1 MPIVI
6 MSKRKK
12 RNQQHF
18 IPYVRG
24 FKPPTLMTK
33 RAALG
38 PVEDDSLYTF
48 DGHQS
53 IPKCTSENDWLAQYD
68 EEGQTVSQFKL
79 ENPWFSKRKLKY
91 MKQPFV
97 GSGTTLLEKYPSGKL
112 FILPIGD
119 LDLDVPKLANF
130 AELYLGIPFAV
141 LPTLE
146 TGVDG
151 KKVWVKRG
159 EQKRYVQARVAENGR
174 FQINI
179 TAALQEV
186 RHHLEL
192 NSANSLCVI
201 ALTKYE
207 LFETRS
213 DLFVAGMAS
222 GNQRIAVFSILRYD
236 PNLTFSSEFWH
247 DVRKVSKPMTK
258 FKTDRL
264 VFERAA
270 KLLVHETMHLLGLDH
285 CIYFECVMNGSGH
298 LEEDFRQ
305 PMSLCP
311 VCLRKMKLLTDFD
324 IIARYEKL
332 VQFYQEVQMLK
343 EVKWISERLK
353 SFE

>member
-1 MPIVI
+1 

-12 RNQQHF
+12 RTQQHF

-24 FKPPTLMTK
+24 FKPPTLAQK
-33 RAALG
+33 RSALG
-38 PVEDDSLYTF
+38 PVEDNTMYSFT
-48 DGHQS
+48 GHQS

-68 EEGQTVSQFKL
+68 EEGQTVAQFKE
-79 ENPWFSKRKLKY
+79 ENPWFSRRKLKY

-97 GSGTTLLEKYPSGKL
+97 SSGTTILEKYPSGKL

-119 LDLDVPKLANF
+119 LDLDVSKLANF
-130 AELYLGIPFAV
+130 AENYLGIPFAV
-141 LPTLE
+141 LPALE

-159 EQKRYVQARVAENGR
+159 EQKRYVQARIAENGR

-186 RHHLEL
+186 RYHLEL
-192 NSANSLCVI
+192 NSSNSLCVI
-201 ALTKYE
+201 ALTRYE
-207 LFETRS
+207 LYESRS

-247 DVRKVSKPMTK
+247 DVRKVSKPMSK
-258 FKTDRL
+258 SKTDCL
-264 VFERAA
+264 IFERSV

-285 CIYFECVMNGSGH
+285 CVYFECVMNGSGH

-311 VCLRKMKLLTDFD
+311 VCLRKIRLLTNCD
-324 IIARYEKL
+324 IIDRYKKL
-332 VQFYQEVQMLK
+332 GEVYTESKMQK
-343 EVKWISERLK
+343 EVKWVKERLE

>member
-1 MPIVI
+1 

-18 IPYVRG
+18 VPYVRG
-24 FKPPTLMTK
+24 FKPPTLATK
-33 RAALG
+33 RSALG
-38 PVEDDSLYTF
+38 PVEDEVFYSFT
-48 DGHQS
+48 GHQS
-53 IPKCTSENDWLAQYD
+53 IPKCASEDDWLAQYD
-68 EEGQTVSQFKL
+68 EEGRSVAQFKL

-91 MKQPFV
+91 MKQSFV
-97 GSGTTLLEKYPSGKL
+97 SNGCTILEKYPSGKL
-112 FILPIGD
+112 FLLPIGD
-119 LDLDVPKLANF
+119 LNLNLTKLANF
-130 AELYLGIPFAV
+130 ARTYLGVPFSV

-151 KKVWVKRG
+151 GKVWVERG
-159 EQKRYVQARVAENGR
+159 DQKRYVQARVAENGR
-174 FQINI
+174 FQINV

-186 RHHLEL
+186 RYHLEK
-192 NSANSLCVI
+192 NSSNSLCVI

-247 DVRKVSKPMTK
+247 DVRKVAKPLSKI
-258 FKTDRL
+258 KTERL
-264 VFERAA
+264 IFERSA

-285 CIYFECVMNGSGH
+285 CIYFDCVMNGSGH

-311 VCLRKMKLLTDFD
+311 ICLRKIKLLTGCD
-324 IIARYEKL
+324 IVKRYEKL
-332 VQFYQEVQMLK
+332 VEFYREFDMKK
-343 EVKWISERLK
+343 EVDWVTKRLN
-353 SFE
+353 SF